1 MSISIFNNLEKY
13 YEQNNY
19 ELSTD
24 ESRWADFLRK
34 SKMKIINIMIAENKN
49 ITWLSKISGVDEEEI
64 KDVLDF
70 SEDIYLSAMYE
81 ISKYLGY
88 LPEIKF
94 TKEYAIRF
102 HDEWEENEESPSVI
116 SKEED
121 MWNSNKEINEFVI
134 IGIE

>member
-1 MSISIFNNLEKY
+1 VSISIFNNLEKY
-13 YEQNNY
+13 SDHNNY

-34 SKMKIINIMIAENKN
+34 SKMQIINIMIEEGKN
-49 ITWLSKISGVDEEEI
+49 ITWLSNVSEVDEEEI

-70 SEDIYLSAMYE
+70 SEDIYLSAIYE

-94 TKEYAIRF
+94 TKEYDIRF
-102 HDEWEENEESPSVI
+102 HDEWEEYGEFHSVI
-116 SKEED
+116 SEEED
-121 MWNSNKEINEFVI
+121 MWNSNKETNEFST